1 CTRQYTRPVL
11 FTRIQYSLALH
22 PRIAKKLPS
31 QTCTTRSLDLDANS
45 SRRFRLRSRFHPQ
58 RPLGLANVFVPRPAT
73 NCFRSIENQIK
84 IPRAFLQRVRRL
96 RDETNAHRGLLSRPF
111 AAARNFRGR
120 E

>member
-1 CTRQYTRPVL
+1 MPAPFARH
-11 FTRIQYSLALH
+11 S
-22 PRIAKKLPS
+22 RIAKNLPNE
-31 QTCTTRSLDLDANS
+31 TWAARSFRMDGNP

-96 RDETNAHRGLLSRPF
+96 RDETNAHSGLLSRPF